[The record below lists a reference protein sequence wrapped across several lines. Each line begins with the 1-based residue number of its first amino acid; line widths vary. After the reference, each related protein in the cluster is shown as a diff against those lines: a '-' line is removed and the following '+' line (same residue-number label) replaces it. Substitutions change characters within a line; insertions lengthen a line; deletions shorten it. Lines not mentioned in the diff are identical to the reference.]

1 VTAVAFKQF
10 VKKKKNRKNPHENS
24 HEGHVITEINRP
36 IFPVYCY
43 GNIRRINEITRY
55 DYIGEQRLSTTR
67 ELHKR
72 YRVPISSCHNIRHTT
87 RITPVCYLFNSIE
100 TDNLSTKRYTY
111 INVYTYTCTE
121 RLYKINIFFH
131 QFVGRCF
138 VSFIRC
144 WIKDNISA
152 CVYFSRL
159 AITFI
164 ASDVQAAHERSAAYA
179 CNSARGISCSKKMKL
194 SRNKKYNRFFR
205 TQKCQI
211 SHS

>member
-1 VTAVAFKQF
+1 MTK
-10 VKKKKNRKNPHENS
+10 
-24 HEGHVITEINRP
+24 
-36 IFPVYCY
+36 
-43 GNIRRINEITRY
+43 
-55 DYIGEQRLSTTR
+55 GEQRLSTTR

-72 YRVPISSCHNIRHTT
+72 YRVPISSCHNIRHTP
-87 RITPVCYLFNSIE
+87 REQHLCYLFNSIG
-100 TDNLSTKRYTY
+100 TDNLSTRRYTS

-121 RLYKINIFFH
+121 RLYKVNIFFH

-164 ASDVQAAHERSAAYA
+164 ASDIQAAHERSAAYA
-179 CNSARGISCSKKMKL
+179 CNSARGISSSKEMEL
-194 SRNKKYNRFFR
+194 SRNKKYNRIVSFELRNDRSLIRKFSD
-205 TQKCQI
+205 KSSI
-211 SHS
+211 SSYFEFIALIYKVSY